1 MARGR
6 AADQVQLALGS
17 SGAAPGTG
25 RQQLCTAAPF
35 GEPKSCPDLQ
45 STVLNQWVEKM
56 RSIVC
61 MRKEM
66 VLLDKFGVFG

>member
-1 MARGR
+1 MAQRR

-45 STVLNQWVEKM
+45 STVLNQWVEKNEEHC
-56 RSIVC
+56 VYE
-61 MRKEM
+61 KG
-66 VLLDKFGVFG
+66 DGVVK